1 MKYVLELIKIRIRSL
16 KMKIL
21 LVALNSK
28 YIHSNPAVYS
38 LKAYADEI
46 LHQCCDPAEMPGIE
60 IAEYTVTV
68 SYTHL
73 TLPTNLWV

>member
-60 IAEYTVTV
+60 IAEYL
-68 SYTHL
+68 SLIHISE
-73 TLPTNLWV
+73 PTRPY